1 MRGSAIAGSLVT
13 SLMML
18 SAGSVFGQATGQ
30 TKPAQPATAPKPA
43 AGASTQT
50 PAPTPPLQTPPAAP
64 APTPAAQP
72 PAPFP
77 QGAKIAIINPQRVF
91 QESVDGK
98 AALGRV
104 QALIAKKQNEG
115 QEKTKTLQANQQK
128 LQTSGSVMNEA
139 ARSQLEKEVEKE
151 QLEGQRFQ
159 QDAQAEINE
168 LQTEVQQEFI
178 KKVTPILQQ
187 MASEKGLQMV
197 FNAVDAGLA
206 YVDPGLD
213 LTTDLI
219 KKLDALSKPGAA
231 PPKD

>member
-1 MRGSAIAGSLVT
+1 MRGSAIAGSLVM
-13 SLMML
+13 SLMVL
-18 SAGSVFGQATGQ
+18 SAGSVFGQAAGQ
-30 TKPAQPATAPKPA
+30 TKPAQPAPTAPKPA
-43 AGASTQT
+43 Q
-50 PAPTPPLQTPPAAP
+50 PAPTAPTQTPPAAP
-64 APTPAAQP
+64 APAPVAQP

-98 AALGRV
+98 AALTRV
-104 QALIAKKQNEG
+104 QALIAKKQTEG
-115 QEKTKTLQANQQK
+115 QEKSKLLASNQQK
-128 LQTSGSVMNEA
+128 LQTSGSVMNDA
-139 ARSQLEKEVEKE
+139 ARSQLEKEIEKE
-151 QLEGQRFQ
+151 TLEGQRFQ

-219 KKLDALSKPGAA
+219 KKLDALSKPSAA